1 MSFMAKQ
8 AKPTERPAI
17 PRHKSKA
24 SKPAAADLP
33 TIDADPSR
41 FSDNIPDTIKIAI
54 ANSIIAYSA
63 MENSTERLIWDVAG
77 LSYDDGELLTR
88 SRLNKFETLKQ
99 LLEQHGI
106 VVHYTRQITISVWE
120 DLRQLV
126 PIRNLIV
133 HGVWAMLD
141 NAMPLSISN
150 RPSSDT
156 GYVFGEPFYLER
168 LQAVERQCFRVKKV
182 LDGLSERLQR
192 QRHKESDT
200 SA

>member
-1 MSFMAKQ
+1 MMPRMSFMAKQ

-88 SRLNKFETLKQ
+88 SRLNKFETLK
-99 LLEQHGI
+99 
-106 VVHYTRQITISVWE
+106 TAT
-120 DLRQLV
+120 
-126 PIRNLIV
+126 
-133 HGVWAMLD
+133 
-141 NAMPLSISN
+141 
-150 RPSSDT
+150 
-156 GYVFGEPFYLER
+156 
-168 LQAVERQCFRVKKV
+168 
-182 LDGLSERLQR
+182 
-192 QRHKESDT
+192 
-200 SA
+200 